1 MTSVSPV
8 NGKPS
13 SLPIAVGHNAVNG
26 AVRPATGSDHNPK
39 SSLTITAA
47 AAAATGYMPNGGPVG
62 GSSGRPNNV
71 QFGSLNASSPAAS
84 HSLLHQ
90 PSQSSSSNLSVAASS
105 NPRLISP
112 QSSPSPIPQPPV
124 SGGRP
129 PAGLQGQANAMN
141 FGGFPG
147 ESSDGPVSSDPLRN
161 APVEIPLLISDVII

>member
-26 AVRPATGSDHNPK
+26 AIKPGTGSDHNRK
-39 SSLTITAA
+39 SSVTITAA
-47 AAAATGYMPNGGPVG
+47 AAATAYMPNGGPVG
-62 GSSGRPNNV
+62 GSSGRPNSI
-71 QFGSLNASSPAAS
+71 QFGSHNGSSPATS
-84 HSLLHQ
+84 YSLPHQ
-90 PSQSSSSNLSVAASS
+90 PSQSASSNLSVAASS

-129 PAGLQGQANAMN
+129 PAGLQGQANAMS
-141 FGGFPG
+141 FGSLGG
-147 ESSDGPVSSDPLRN
+147 EPTDGAVSFSLFTAN
-161 APVEIPLLISDVII
+161 ARLMIL